1 MQSRYRCGVDIAV
14 VVGGGITE
22 TLQATPLLRSLR
34 AGAPDARI
42 TLLCPEVAAALSG
55 GLPGVDDTV
64 PLRGLD
70 GRVTAAGAAG
80 VWLQLRRRRLG
91 AVLLCG
97 QSGLLR
103 LAAFLASVPRRAGPG
118 GGVSALLL
126 TDRGEATA
134 EDNPAA
140 TWLRLAPLLG
150 VQSQLHATRYDPGPD
165 ARGQATRMLFE
176 RCGGEGRLWIALAP
190 ASGDPGPAG
199 DPSWEPERY
208 ALLAN
213 ALTQRH
219 GAQVILVG
227 TGEGRPHVEET
238 MLDLGV
244 GVVDFSAE
252 PDLRVTA
259 AILARCDFLIAADG
273 PLLHLAAAV
282 GTRAVGLY
290 GPTQGR
296 LLGPYGSDQR
306 IVQGIAQTA
315 ADDLDPDVM
324 NRIRVDDVLA
334 ALEMVI

>member
-1 MQSRYRCGVDIAV
+1 V

-34 AGAPDARI
+34 SGAPDTRI
-42 TLLCPEVAAALSG
+42 TLICPAAAAALSG
-55 GLPGVDDTV
+55 GLPGVDDSV
-64 PLRGLD
+64 PLRALD
-70 GRVTAAGAAG
+70 GDLTLGGAAR
-80 VWLQLRRRRLG
+80 VWLELRRRRLG
-91 AVLLCG
+91 AVLLCSS
-97 QSGLLR
+97 SGLAR
-103 LAAFLASVPRRAGPG
+103 LAAYLAGVPRRLGPRAGAST
-118 GGVSALLL
+118 VLL
-126 TDRGEATA
+126 TDAGEAGTD
-134 EDNPAA
+134 DNAAA

-150 VQSQLHATRYDPGPD
+150 IQSQLHATRYDPGPE
-165 ARGQATRMLFE
+165 ARNQATRMLFE

-190 ASGDPGPAG
+190 ASGGGRPGEHAPAADPGWA
-199 DPSWEPERY
+199 PERY

-227 TGEGRPHVEET
+227 AAGGRPPQVEET
-238 MLDLGV
+238 MFDLGV

-290 GPTQGR
+290 GPTEGR
-296 LLGPYGSDQR
+296 VLGPYGSDQR
-306 IVQGIAQTA
+306 IVQAIAQHT
-315 ADDLDPDVM
+315 ADDSAPAVM

>member
-1 MQSRYRCGVDIAV
+1 M

-34 AGAPDARI
+34 AGAPDAKI
-42 TLLCPEVAAALSG
+42 TLLYPEAASALGG
-55 GLPGVDDTV
+55 GLPGADDTV
-64 PLRGLD
+64 PLRALD
-70 GRVTAAGAAG
+70 GRLTADGAAR
-80 VWLQLRRRRLG
+80 VWLELRRRRLS

-97 QSGLLR
+97 RSGLLR
-103 LAAFLASVPRRAGPG
+103 FAAFLAAVPRRVGPQG
-118 GGVSALLL
+118 GASALLL
-126 TDRGEATA
+126 TDTGEAA
-134 EDNPAA
+134 ADDNPAA
-140 TWLRLAPLLG
+140 TWLRLAPPLG

-165 ARGQATRMLFE
+165 ARSQATRMLFE

-190 ASGDPGPAG
+190 ASGNVPAG
-199 DPSWEPERY
+199 GEPPAADPAWEPERY

-213 ALTQRH
+213 ALSQRH
-219 GAQVILVG
+219 GAQVILVS
-227 TGEGRPHVEET
+227 TEEGRPHVEET

-296 LLGPYGSDQR
+296 VSGPYGSDQR
-306 IVQGIAQTA
+306 IVQAIAQTA
-315 ADDLDPDVM
+315 ADEADPALM
-324 NRIRVDDVLA
+324 SRIRVDDVLA

>member
-1 MQSRYRCGVDIAV
+1 MDIAV

-42 TLLCPEVAAALSG
+42 TLLCPEAASALSG

-64 PLRGLD
+64 PLGALD
-70 GRVTAAGAAG
+70 GRLGAVGAAR
-80 VWLQLRRRRLG
+80 VWLELRRRRLG

-97 QSGLLR
+97 RSGLLR
-103 LAAFLASVPRRAGPG
+103 LAAFLAAVPRRAGPRG
-118 GGVSALLL
+118 GLSALLL
-126 TDRGEATA
+126 TDRGEASA
-134 EDNPAA
+134 QDNAAA

-150 VQSQLHATRYDPGPD
+150 VQTQLHATRYDPGPD
-165 ARGQATRMLFE
+165 ARSQATRMLFE

-190 ASGDPGPAG
+190 ASGSAEPTG
-199 DPSWEPERY
+199 DEAWEPERY

-213 ALTQRH
+213 ALAKRH

-227 TGEGRPHVEET
+227 TVDGRTHVEET

-273 PLLHLAAAV
+273 PLLHLAGAV

-296 LLGPYGSDQR
+296 VLGPYGSDQR
-306 IVQGIAQTA
+306 IVQAIAQTA
-315 ADDLDPDVM
+315 ADEADPTVM

>member
-1 MQSRYRCGVDIAV
+1 VDIAV

-34 AGAPDARI
+34 AGAPDATI
-42 TLLCPEVAAALSG
+42 TLLCPESATALRG

-64 PLRGLD
+64 PLRALD
-70 GRVTAAGAAG
+70 GRLTAAGAG
-80 VWLQLRRRRLG
+80 RVWLELRRRRLG

-97 QSGLLR
+97 RSAPLR
-103 LAAFLASVPRRAGPG
+103 LAAFLAAVPRRAGPG
-118 GGVSALLL
+118 GGVSAVLL
-126 TDRGEATA
+126 TDRGATA
-134 EDNPAA
+134 ADDNPAA
-140 TWLRLAPLLG
+140 AWLRLAPLLG
-150 VQSQLHATRYDPGPD
+150 VQSRLHATRYDPGPD
-165 ARGQATRMLFE
+165 ARSQATRMLFE

-190 ASGDPGPAG
+190 ASGNSHARSDAPVTDPA
-199 DPSWEPERY
+199 WEPERY

-213 ALTQRH
+213 ALAQRH

-227 TGEGRPHVEET
+227 AAEGRPHVEET

-252 PDLRVTA
+252 TDLRVTA

-296 LLGPYGSDQR
+296 VLGPYGSDQR
-306 IVQGIAQTA
+306 IVQAIAQTA
-315 ADDLDPDVM
+315 ADEADPAIM
-324 NRIRVDDVLA
+324 SRIRVDDVLA

>member
-1 MQSRYRCGVDIAV
+1 M

-34 AGAPDARI
+34 AGAPDAKI
-42 TLLCPEVAAALSG
+42 TLLCPDTASPLSG
-55 GLPGVDDTV
+55 GLPGVDETV
-64 PLRGLD
+64 ALRALD
-70 GRVTAAGAAG
+70 GRLTPAGAAR
-80 VWLQLRRRRLG
+80 VWLELRRRRLG

-97 QSGLLR
+97 RSSLLR
-103 LAAFLASVPRRAGPG
+103 LAAFLAAVPRRAGPRG
-118 GGVSALLL
+118 GASAALL
-126 TDRGEATA
+126 TDKGEVGAY
-134 EDNPAA
+134 DNAAA
-140 TWLRLAPLLG
+140 TWLQLAPLLG
-150 VQSQLHATRYDPGPD
+150 VQSRLHATRYDPGPE
-165 ARGQATRMLFE
+165 ARNQATRMLFE
-176 RCGGEGRLWIALAP
+176 RCGAEGRLWIALAP
-190 ASGDPGPAG
+190 ASGGRRAGEQAPAA
-199 DPSWEPERY
+199 DASWEPERY

-227 TGEGRPHVEET
+227 ADGGRPHVEET

-282 GTRAVGLY
+282 GTRAIGLY

-296 LLGPYGSDQR
+296 VLGPYGSDQR
-306 IVQGIAQTA
+306 IVQAIAQDA
-315 ADDLDPDVM
+315 ADDSDPAVM

-334 ALEMVI
+334 ALEMVV

>member
-1 MQSRYRCGVDIAV
+1 M

-34 AGAPDARI
+34 AGAPDAKI
-42 TLLCPEVAAALSG
+42 TLLCPEAASALCG
-55 GLPGVDDTV
+55 GLPGVDEAV
-64 PLRGLD
+64 PLRALD
-70 GRVTAAGAAG
+70 GHLTAAGAAR
-80 VWLQLRRRRLG
+80 VWLELRRRRIG

-97 QSGLLR
+97 RSGLLR
-103 LAAFLASVPRRAGPG
+103 FAAYLAAVPRRVGPRG
-118 GGVSALLL
+118 GASALLL
-126 TDRGEATA
+126 TDGGETA
-134 EDNPAA
+134 PDDNPAA

-150 VQSQLHATRYDPGPD
+150 VQSQLHATRYDPGAD
-165 ARGQATRMLFE
+165 ARSQATRMLFE

-190 ASGDPGPAG
+190 ASGNGLAPGEPLAG
-199 DPSWEPERY
+199 SAWEPERY

-213 ALTQRH
+213 ALSQRH

-227 TGEGRPHVEET
+227 TAEGRPHVEET

-296 LLGPYGSDQR
+296 VLGPYGSDQR
-306 IVQGIAQTA
+306 IVQAIAQTA
-315 ADDLDPDVM
+315 ADDADPAVM
-324 NRIRVDDVLA
+324 SRIRVDDVLA